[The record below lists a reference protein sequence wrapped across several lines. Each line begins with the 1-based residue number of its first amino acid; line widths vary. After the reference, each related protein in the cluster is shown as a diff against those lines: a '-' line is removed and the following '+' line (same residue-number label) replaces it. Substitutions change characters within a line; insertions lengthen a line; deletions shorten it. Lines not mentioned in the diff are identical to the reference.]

1 MGLKYVEVCR
11 SRVMVT
17 AAGRLGAAAA
27 EAEAEAAAAAE
38 AEAAAGAGAVVAG
51 AAEALSECKI
61 QGGVMVDSL
70 MYFLISSA
78 GEENATLALD
88 LHKSRNPSG
97 SIRFFCSSRIQA
109 LMQIPW
115 KC

>member
-27 EAEAEAAAAAE
+27 EAEAEAEAAAA
-38 AEAAAGAGAVVAG
+38 AAAGAGAVVAG

>member
-27 EAEAEAAAAAE
+27 EAEAEAAAAA
-38 AEAAAGAGAVVAG
+38 AAAAGAGAVVAG

>member
-27 EAEAEAAAAAE
+27 EAEAAAAAA
-38 AEAAAGAGAVVAG
+38 AAAGAGAVVAG